1 MIDTQTER
9 IIAIKDAPKEI
20 PCRPAVS
27 TVWRWISNGVRG
39 HKLDTVTI
47 GGRRYTSQE
56 AIERFIE
63 QGTAAANGEPVH
75 TRTAKQRARAIA
87 QAERELA
94 AAGI

>member
-1 MIDTQTER
+1 MID
-9 IIAIKDAPKEI
+9 IASETLLTIREAPASI
-20 PCRPAVS
+20 PGRPHIS
-27 TVWRWISNGVRG
+27 TAWRWILRGVGGR
-39 HKLDTVTI
+39 KLETVLV
-47 GGRRYTSQE
+47 GGRRYTSKE